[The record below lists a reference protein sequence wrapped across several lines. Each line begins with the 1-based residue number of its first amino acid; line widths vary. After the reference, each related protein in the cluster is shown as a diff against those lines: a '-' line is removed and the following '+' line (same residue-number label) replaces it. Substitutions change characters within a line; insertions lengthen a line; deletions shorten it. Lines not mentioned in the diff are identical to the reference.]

1 MQKMV
6 SIAKVGAPFGL
17 SGELHLYILSDSIED
32 ALSYK
37 PWYIKKPD
45 TKQWS
50 VLNNESVS
58 RLGTKLLIHFDGI
71 NTKEKAALFTNAM
84 IAVPRDALKATE
96 ADEFYWVDLIG
107 LKVLNQ
113 AGDEFGYVDYILDTG
128 ANAVLC
134 CKKNQQEFLIPFIKN
149 YVITVDSRKKQV
161 IVDWQ
166 YDY

>member
-17 SGELHLYILSDSIED
+17 SGELNLHILSTSTED

-37 PWYIKKPD
+37 PWYIKTPN
-45 TKQWS
+45 TQQWS

-58 RLGTKLLIHFDGI
+58 RLGAKLLIHFDGV
-71 NTKEKAALFTNAM
+71 NTKEQAALFTNAM
-84 IAVPRDALKATE
+84 ISVPREALKSTE
-96 ADEFYWVDLIG
+96 EDEFYWVDLIG
-107 LKVLNQ
+107 LKVVNQ
-113 AGDEFGYVDYILDTG
+113 AGDDFGCVDYILDTG
-128 ANAVLC
+128 ANQVLC

-149 YVITVDSRKKQV
+149 YVITVDRVQKKI